1 MWFRSELKER
11 AKAVLKVSYWKA
23 FLVSLVIAITGG
35 SATRGVN
42 INWRNNS
49 HRWNNNAPVLGR
61 YNYPH
66 INNYVFSRVFTIIG
80 ISLLIVLIITIV
92 FSIFVAEPLLV
103 GGRKYFIQSA
113 KNDVNI
119 NYLGY
124 SFEKSAYMDIVKAML
139 WRSVITF
146 LWFLLFIIP
155 GIIKSY
161 AYRMVPYILAD
172 NPNIGY
178 KRALEISNQMTYGEK
193 FNIFVLDLSFLGWY
207 FLGSLLC
214 GIGIIFV
221 RPYENATEAE
231 LYLVLKQNAID
242 NNLCTPYELGVVE
255 DIKDDF
261 Y

>member
-161 AYRMVPYILAD
+161 AYRMVPY
-172 NPNIGY
+172 
-178 KRALEISNQMTYGEK
+178 
-193 FNIFVLDLSFLGWY
+193 

>member
-35 SATRGVN
+35 AGRSSN
-42 INWRNNS
+42 IGWRNNS
-49 HRWNNNAPVLGR
+49 NRWNNSGSILHK
-61 YNYPH
+61 YNFSN
-66 INNYVFSRVFTIIG
+66 IDNYVYQRIWTILGISVLIVIVIG
-80 ISLLIVLIITIV
+80 IA
-92 FSIFVAEPLLV
+92 FSIFVGEPLAV
-103 GGRKYFIQSA
+103 GGRKYFVQSA
-113 KNDVNI
+113 KGDVNM

-124 SFEKSAYMDIVKAML
+124 SFKEEGYMDIVKAML
-139 WRSVITF
+139 WRNVITF
-146 LWFLLFIIP
+146 LWLLLFIIP

-178 KRALEISNQMTYGEK
+178 KRALELSNQMTGGEK
-193 FNIFVLDLSFLGWY
+193 FNMFVLDLSFLGWNL
-207 FLGSLLC
+207 LGLLLC
-214 GIGIIFV
+214 GIGGIFV

-242 NNLCTPYELGVVE
+242 NNLCTPYELGVID
-255 DIKDDF
+255 DITDDF